1 VATPPRRA
9 RTLAVGG
16 SGSSFPSPP
25 RAGRAPH
32 LGHSLGGTPL
42 QTQGIH
48 WPPPPE
54 FGTSAALSPLAP
66 VARDVPKPYQKRD
79 DFGSKMSDLEQKYEA
94 LLSGGRTRAGLLG
107 SSSPPPAH
115 EAFTPSSASAL
126 PSFDEPPL
134 PQFATRLAANCEF
147 TFDDCGDNQLRCME
161 RSPEPRHSHH
171 CFGPARS
178 SSLPS
183 PVPYHHE
190 AWQESCEI
198 LSAAAPV
205 RMLAEA
211 ANLPNQLGSQERS
224 RSASVASDRSRAG
237 AVAEGRAAAAETA
250 ETDARRQLLDVEGQL
265 AASQAACTQLQQRVE
280 EFQTALVAVQNELG
294 DLSGGRGGAPP
305 MLDASSSGAVM
316 VVLTTAAVQLR
327 ELRFENS
334 RLERISKEAEESG
347 AQNARLAQAA
357 EGALLVRTQ
366 EVEALR
372 GELEAARTVG
382 DAMTGVAP
390 TMAVR
395 VAVAARTLGCEESS
409 TETVQNSPV
418 HQFFHESEE
427 SHVHQH
433 AFRLPPAPSLASH
446 SASPSASF
454 FNATGLPPALP
465 SDPQRP
471 RSISPPCGVWG
482 STSDARGGSG
492 GVVTRLRPRPA
503 AAVAAPTEVVSARPM
518 MRKTESA
525 DAQPSSRPPMPQ
537 QKAAPLSLHELPSPC
552 RGARV
557 VQKRQNTS
565 QSPAPMHSSASPFR
579 LRPTNITALPATGT
593 ALTTT
598 MTPHMIRQHPSST
611 LLSEAAPLQ
620 MVRRPSPAPLTCERA
635 PPPPGQQPS
644 MLRSASARSIGA
656 GATP

>member
-1 VATPPRRA
+1 MATPPRRA
-9 RTLAVGG
+9 RMLAVGG

-32 LGHSLGGTPL
+32 LGHSLGVTPP
-42 QTQGIH
+42 QTQGSH

-54 FGTSAALSPLAP
+54 FGASAALSPLAP
-66 VARDVPKPYQKRD
+66 VARDVPRPYQKRD
-79 DFGSKMSDLEQKYEA
+79 DFGSKMSHLEQKYEA
-94 LLSGGRTRAGLLG
+94 LLSGGRTKAGLLG

-126 PSFDEPPL
+126 PFFDEPPL

-147 TFDDCGDNQLRCME
+147 TFDDCGAGPSLLSAS
-161 RSPEPRHSHH
+161 SPEPRHSHH

-178 SSLPS
+178 GFLPS

-190 AWQESCEI
+190 AWQESCEM
-198 LSAAAPV
+198 LSTAPAS
-205 RMLAEA
+205 MLAAA

-237 AVAEGRAAAAETA
+237 AVAEGRATAAETA

-280 EFQTALVAVQNELG
+280 EFQTALVAVQSELG

-334 RLERISKEAEESG
+334 RLERISKDAEESS
-347 AQNARLAQAA
+347 AQNARLAQAT

-372 GELEAARTVG
+372 GELEAARAVG
-382 DAMTGVAP
+382 GAMTGVAP

-395 VAVAARTLGCEESS
+395 VPAAVRTPGCEESS

-418 HQFFHESEE
+418 HQFLQESEE
-427 SHVHQH
+427 SPVHQH
-433 AFRLPPAPSLASH
+433 SSRLPPAPSLASH
-446 SASPSASF
+446 SASPAASL
-454 FNATGLPPALP
+454 FNAAGLPPALP
-465 SDPQRP
+465 SDSQRP
-471 RSISPPCGVWG
+471 RSLSPPCGVWC
-482 STSDARGGSG
+482 STGDARGGNG
-492 GVVTRLRPRPA
+492 GVVTRLMPRPT
-503 AAVAAPTEVVSARPM
+503 AAVPPTTEVVSARPM
-518 MRKTESA
+518 MRKPESM
-525 DAQPSSRPPMPQ
+525 DSQPSSRPPMPQ
-537 QKAAPLSLHELPSPC
+537 QKAAPLALHELPSPC

-557 VQKRQNTS
+557 VHKRQNTS

-598 MTPHMIRQHPSST
+598 MTPQMIRQHPSST
-611 LLSEAAPLQ
+611 LVSEAAPLQ
-620 MVRRPSPAPLTCERA
+620 MVRRPSPAALTCDRSL
-635 PPPPGQQPS
+635 PPS
-644 MLRSASARSIGA
+644 MQQQSLLRSGSAASIGA